1 VTGGRILWRSPNESL
16 LIGDYKQIQ
25 CIIYGGDT
33 GQMFPEAK
41 TQLYSSNLL
50 CFQIH
55 FKITMHYTLITKAK
69 NKHASK

>member
-1 VTGGRILWRSPNESL
+1 VTGERILWKSPNESL

-25 CIIYGGDT
+25 CINYGGDT

-41 TQLYSSNLL
+41 TKLYSSYLL

-55 FKITMHYTLITKAK
+55 FKIATHYTSITKI
-69 NKHASK
+69 